1 MGRKRSSTI
10 RARLTL
16 LYAGAFFLAGAI
28 LIAVLYFQ
36 LDQVIGQ
43 QLGFRRV
50 FVEGMINDDAQAGG
64 AIRVILPRDPA
75 SGLEVVPFQLD
86 RDAEAQDVP
95 DTGYN
100 LVSDIEAQLSRARAA
115 TVQRLLLVSVF
126 SLLAVGLIA
135 GVSGWVL
142 TGQALSPLRRITATA
157 RRVADHNL
165 QQRIALEGPQD
176 EIKDLADTL
185 DSMLDRLHKAFD
197 SQQRFIANA
206 SHELRTPLAIN
217 RTLIEVALLE
227 EQQPTEQLR
236 QLAAT
241 LLAVNERHEKLIDG
255 LLVLTS
261 SEHLITDPQPLEL
274 AEIVRHVAAELCND
288 AESANVK
295 LHLELAPAPA
305 MGDPILLERLIHNLV
320 DNAIRY
326 NLAHDGYVRVVTGAD
341 RAGTSILVE
350 NTGPTVASYEI
361 GRLFEPF
368 RRLSTTE
375 RTADQAAA
383 ARRRGAGLGLS
394 IVQSV
399 AAAHG
404 GDVTA
409 VARGGGGLSIS
420 VAIPGMT

>member
-1 MGRKRSSTI
+1 
-10 RARLTL
+10 
-16 LYAGAFFLAGAI
+16 
-28 LIAVLYFQ
+28 
-36 LDQVIGQ
+36 
-43 QLGFRRV
+43 
-50 FVEGMINDDAQAGG
+50 
-64 AIRVILPRDPA
+64 
-75 SGLEVVPFQLD
+75 
-86 RDAEAQDVP
+86 
-95 DTGYN
+95 
-100 LVSDIEAQLSRARAA
+100 
-115 TVQRLLLVSVF
+115 LLLVSVF

-261 SEHLITDPQPLEL
+261 SEHLFTEPQPLEL